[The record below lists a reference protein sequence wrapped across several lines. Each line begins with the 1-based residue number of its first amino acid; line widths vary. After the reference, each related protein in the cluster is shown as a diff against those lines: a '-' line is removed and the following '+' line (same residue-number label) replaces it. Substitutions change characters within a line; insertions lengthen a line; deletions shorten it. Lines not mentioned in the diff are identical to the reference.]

1 MVNAAG
7 LVVEVRKQEGGYV
20 ITLHQE
26 MEDYHVVGV
35 QCKQPGAIQ
44 THAVSFDKHSNQ
56 YHVAKDCNGK
66 FLITCT
72 NFIVKKL
79 AVGIQEMHCHQK

>member
-20 ITLHQE
+20 TNLHQA

-35 QCKQPGAIQ
+35 QCKQKVAIQ
-44 THAVSFDKHSNQ
+44 NHAVSFDKHSNQ
-56 YHVAKDCNGK
+56 YHVAKDCNRK
-66 FLITCT
+66 FLITCN

-79 AVGIQEMHCHQK
+79 AVEIQEMHCHQK

>member
-26 MEDYHVVGV
+26 MEDYHVVGS
-35 QCKQPGAIQ
+35 QCKQSVAIQ
-44 THAVSFDKHSNQ
+44 NHAVSFDKHSNQ
-56 YHVAKDCNGK
+56 YHVAKCNRK
-66 FLITCT
+66 FLITCN

-79 AVGIQEMHCHQK
+79 AVEIQEMHCHQK